1 MSKYYLFDGV
11 KEMKRYKIL
20 VVLKHLGQQITASIH
35 LRAENEN
42 KARYIVEYQLFP
54 YKNIE
59 IVEVK
64 EI

>member
-1 MSKYYLFDGV
+1 MSK
-11 KEMKRYKIL
+11 YKIL
-20 VVLKHLGQQITASIH
+20 VVLKHLGQQMTASIH
-35 LRAENEN
+35 LRAENAN
-42 KARYIVEYQLFP
+42 KASYIVEHQLFP